1 MAAEI
6 RLGTLN
12 YVVLMGR
19 AVADPDLKYTPK
31 GTPVLNFRIAVDR
44 RYKDN
49 ATGEWKNDPSFFS
62 VTYFGQYAERA
73 GETLKKGGAVV
84 VEGRLRSRSYETQ
97 AGEKRYVVEVIAQ
110 RVQTLDKQPGT
121 GAPRPTEAAPEA
133 AAPAAAAEEVDI
145 PPDQV
150 DDVPF

>member
-19 AVADPDLKYTPK
+19 TCADPDLKYTPK

-44 RYKDN
+44 RFKDP
-49 ATGEWKNDPSFFS
+49 ASGEWKNDPSFFT

-73 GETLKKGGAVV
+73 GETLKKGSAVI
-84 VEGRLRSRSYETQ
+84 VEGRLRSRSWESQ
-97 AGEKRYVVEVIAQ
+97 GGEKRSAVDVYAA
-110 RVQTLDKQPGT
+110 RVQNLDRQPGT
-121 GAPRPTEAAPEA
+121 GAPRPAEGAPEA
-133 AAPAAAAEEVDI
+133 AATAAEEVDI

>member
-6 RLGTLN
+6 RLGYLN

-31 GTPVLNFRIAVDR
+31 GSPVLNFRIAVNR
-44 RYKDN
+44 RYKDP
-49 ATGEWKNDPSFFS
+49 TSGEWKDDTSFFT
-62 VTYFGQYAERA
+62 VVQWGPGAERS
-73 GETLKKGGAVV
+73 GEVLKKGGAVL
-84 VEGRLRSRSYETQ
+84 VEGRLRSRSYETKN
-97 AGEKRYVVEVIAQ
+97 GEKRNVVEVHAQ
-110 RVQTLDKQPGT
+110 RVASLDKQATAPRAESEPGT
-121 GAPRPTEAAPEA
+121 AVPPGI
-133 AAPAAAAEEVDI
+133 EEVDI